1 MIGLGDSGSA
11 PRRSRAGA
19 DAGSVDGVQ
28 KRLARATGAELGV
41 RVVLVELLALVAI
54 GELVVLLD
62 FRS

>member
-1 MIGLGDSGSA
+1 
-11 PRRSRAGA
+11 
-19 DAGSVDGVQ
+19 VQ